1 MEFELKKKRNI
12 TDEEYILDMQNVSKF
27 LGRDIITIDEY
38 ERYGKY
44 HSSSLRRRFGNW
56 AKCLSAANLNC
67 CKIDY
72 SGTTKEDYI
81 KDIQRVAKEHNL
93 INLSA
98 IEYDKYGKYNHCKI
112 AKVFKTWNKALKASG
127 LLNRISKNL
136 TEEELF
142 DNLLN
147 VWQKLGRQPYYQDMH
162 QPLSICSAKP
172 YVTKYGSWY
181 NALEKFVVYMN
192 KDEEVSTIEE
202 IKEVEQKQKYN
213 EKNIKHKTPRN
224 INLRLRYKV
233 LKRDNFKCSICGRS
247 PAKDINIELH
257 VDHIIPYS
265 KGGETVIENLRT
277 LCSDCN
283 LGKSNLL

>member
-1 MEFELKKKRNI
+1 MEFELRKRHNI
-12 TDEEYILDMQNVSKF
+12 TDEEYILDMQNVAKI
-27 LGRDIITIDEY
+27 LGKNIITIKEY
-38 ERYGKY
+38 EKYGKY

-56 AKCLSAANLNC
+56 AKCLSIANLNY

-72 SGTTKEDYI
+72 SNTTKEDYI
-81 KDIQRVAKEHNL
+81 KDIQRVANEHNL

-98 IEYDKYGKYNHCKI
+98 VEYDKYGKYNHYKI
-112 AKVFKTWNKALKASG
+112 AKVFKTWNNALRASG
-127 LLNRISKNL
+127 LFNKISKNL
-136 TEEELF
+136 SEEELF

-162 QPLSICSAKP
+162 QPLSLCSAKP

-181 NALEKFVVYMN
+181 NALEKFVAYMN
-192 KDEEVSTIEE
+192 NDEEEPVEAIK
-202 IKEVEQKQKYN
+202 KEVEQKQKNN
-213 EKNIKHKTPRN
+213 EGVKHKTPRN

-233 LKRDNFKCSICGRS
+233 LRRDNFKCSICGRS
-247 PAKDINIELH
+247 PAKDSNIELH